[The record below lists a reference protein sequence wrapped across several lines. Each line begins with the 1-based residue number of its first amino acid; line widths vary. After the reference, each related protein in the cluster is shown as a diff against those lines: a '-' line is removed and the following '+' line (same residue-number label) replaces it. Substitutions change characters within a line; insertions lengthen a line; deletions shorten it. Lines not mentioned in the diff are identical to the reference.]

1 MVKTRPGR
9 VFDEMSEFRSG
20 QRKRNPKELL
30 YIQYGSLRG
39 AMSMIIPMI
48 ISTSS
53 AGRQVTWPEG
63 LPVNPLLPLTLV
75 SRTFRRCAQARLFNN
90 VRLKDQCEAYLF
102 LQALTCTST
111 EESVVRSTPID
122 SRAEHDTTQGGEL
135 ESLQSSDNSHSNLHR
150 LTRLVRSIQF
160 AWNGPSSMGMGG
172 GSLICDIVRSCP
184 LLKDIAIRIPFLDH
198 CEEPLLEALKSRP
211 LVKKILIY
219 ADIARCNALQS
230 QEAVTRLFN
239 SCDSLETVDL
249 SGICGWPVEL
259 DHTLMKP
266 IPTMNCA
273 LQTIILLYPQL
284 DYSELSCFLKSSLQ
298 SMPDA
303 SNHSTKVEAE
313 PDGLMPNPE
322 GIDPAKNRG
331 LFDIVFK
338 SSSAPLRK
346 IKYLNISG
354 NLVGSE
360 FFNLLPQSIVTL
372 DLDDCRISGTAFSN
386 ALSSWRG
393 IDGVELPT
401 GPTCPQ
407 SQSRMD
413 ERLQWLHN
421 LRSCSIPNEH
431 KWSWR
436 TRKDIWTKMQARGVD
451 YRGDW
456 RKGFHWMRD
465 KEHNEDEDEDDQG
478 KGTDGSDCVSDE
490 TSSDCSGHG
499 CC

>member
-1 MVKTRPGR
+1 M
-9 VFDEMSEFRSG
+9 
-20 QRKRNPKELL
+20 
-30 YIQYGSLRG
+30 RG
-39 AMSMIIPMI
+39 
-48 ISTSS
+48 
-53 AGRQVTWPEG
+53 
-63 LPVNPLLPLTLV
+63 
-75 SRTFRRCAQARLFNN
+75 
-90 VRLKDQCEAYLF
+90 
-102 LQALTCTST
+102 ALTCTST

-322 GIDPAKNRG
+322 GIFQRPSQKPWPVRHR
-331 LFDIVFK
+331 LQVVFG
-338 SSSAPLRK
+338 PLEEDQIFEYIR
-346 IKYLNISG
+346 
-354 NLVGSE
+354 
-360 FFNLLPQSIVTL
+360 Q
-372 DLDDCRISGTAFSN
+372 SGTAFSN